1 VCDKLGGHARVNRHD
16 LGRSHRPDVDVENW
30 RAFCFC
36 REEGAPIARYQEGK
50 EVGMDVWWRVGL
62 LVELADEGEVA
73 EEQGMW
79 HHWLSKK
86 IRCVSS
92 AKWS

>member
-1 VCDKLGGHARVNRHD
+1 MN
-16 LGRSHRPDVDVENW
+16 
-30 RAFCFC
+30 
-36 REEGAPIARYQEGK
+36 
-50 EVGMDVWWRVGL
+50 VWWRVGL

-73 EEQGMW
+73 EEQGVW